1 MAQKNYNVRI
11 PALKDIKMALEIFYG
26 NAELTNNHIRQLFGD
41 RLSSAT
47 IAKLKAKVRE
57 KMMQDNVPV
66 WNAQCVNTK
75 TAYEVWGL
83 DVADLEARQ
92 KKLNEIKTMTA

>member
-1 MAQKNYNVRI
+1 MRQENYNVRI
-11 PALKDIKMALEIFYG
+11 PTLTNIKLALEIYYG
-26 NAELTNNHIRQLFGD
+26 NAELTNNHIRQLFGQ

-47 IAKLKAKVRE
+47 IARLKAKVRS
-57 KMMQDNVPV
+57 KMTEDNVPV
-66 WNAQCVNTK
+66 WNAQCINTK

-83 DVADLEARQ
+83 DVADLEARL